1 MPEGPEVRRAAD
13 RIERSIATKPLK
25 NVQVHV
31 AALNEAPLTGATL
44 TEVQTYGK
52 GFVLCFD
59 RGFCIYVHLQL
70 YGVWKTGKNT
80 SKRNSRRTLRFLLQ
94 TDTHYAALYSATDIS
109 LLNPSDVPH
118 HPYIQKLGPD
128 ILSATYKA
136 NHISRRLG
144 GKLFA
149 RRALGGVLLDQ
160 KAFAGIGN
168 YLRSEILFVAGI
180 HPDRKVGSLDEV
192 ERRKLAS
199 AIYNITHRS
208 YQSGGIST
216 SIDYVHSS
224 KKKGW
229 TRRQYRHYVFARASR
244 PCPSCGARIQKVKCA
259 GRRLYLCTIC
269 QPLAPKK

>member
-25 NVQVHV
+25 NVEVHV
-31 AALNEAPLTGATL
+31 DVLNNAQLKGATL
-44 TEVQTYGK
+44 TQVQTYGK

-80 SKRNSRRTLRFLLQ
+80 SKRNSSRTLRFLLQ

-109 LLNPSDVPH
+109 LLTPSDVPN

-128 ILSATYKA
+128 ILSSTYKA
-136 NHISRRLG
+136 SHISRRLG
-144 GKLFA
+144 SKTFS

-168 YLRSEILFVAGI
+168 YLRSEILFVSGI
-180 HPDRKVGSLDEV
+180 HPNRKVGSLNKV

-199 AIYNITHRS
+199 AIHNITHRS
-208 YQSGGIST
+208 YQSGGVST
-216 SIDYVHSS
+216 SIDYVRAA

-244 PCPSCGARIQKVKCA
+244 PCPTCGVRIQKVQCA
-259 GRRLYLCTIC
+259 GRRLYLCTTC
-269 QPLAPKK
+269 QPDPTT